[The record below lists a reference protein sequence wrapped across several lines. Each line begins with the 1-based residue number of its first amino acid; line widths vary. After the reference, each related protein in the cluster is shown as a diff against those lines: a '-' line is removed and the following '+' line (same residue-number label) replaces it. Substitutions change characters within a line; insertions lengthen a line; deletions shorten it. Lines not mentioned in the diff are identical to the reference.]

1 MHFIDI
7 AILVAFIVHALSA
20 GFRSQKEASQNLE
33 EYFLAGRS
41 LPGWQAGLSMAA
53 TQFAADT
60 PLLVT
65 GLIATAGIFSIWRMW
80 IYAVA
85 FLLMG
90 FLLAPCWRRS
100 NVITDAELT
109 EIRYGKK
116 PAAFLRGVKALYAGT
131 LLNCV
136 GLAIV
141 LLAATRIAEPFLFW
155 NDWLPGWLFGFFE
168 WIVRGIGTPLTVN
181 IGDDAS
187 VWIKSTNN
195 FISILVIALTS
206 TLYST
211 TGGLRSVVATDV
223 VQFGIGLVGS
233 IVYAVVVV
241 TNVGGLEVIYHKLTE
256 VLASGGP
263 GGITLDQVLAFTP
276 SQAKDATM
284 IMLAVMG
291 IQWLTQ
297 MNSDGSGYLAQRTM
311 ACKSDKDAKQAAL
324 VFVIAQVLMRGL
336 TWLPIGLGL
345 LVLFPP
351 DPNLPMELARAERE
365 TTFVSGI
372 VTLLPPGA
380 MGLMMVGMLA
390 ALASTIDTHL
400 NWGSSYWTNDIYGRF
415 ICKSILKREPSGR
428 SLVWV
433 ARLSNIAILSIAIF
447 VMTRLGSIQE
457 AWQQSLLFGAGIGA
471 VLVARWLWWRVNVWA
486 EISCLFVSLI
496 MVPILLTVMP
506 QSQEGLRMLILA
518 GVSFAVLFSVS
529 LLTPAEDMDRLADFY
544 QRVKPPGFWGPVIKH
559 LGEDRSRPLQVLL
572 RSGTATFLCA
582 FSIFALLVGLG
593 SWVCTSPPPRWF
605 PFREIWI
612 WGNIITAL
620 ILMPI
625 WWRLAFQENKSTVEE
640 SKI

>member
-233 IVYAVVVV
+233 IVYAVDRKSVV
-241 TNVGGLEVIYHKLTE
+241 
-256 VLASGGP
+256 
-263 GGITLDQVLAFTP
+263 
-276 SQAKDATM
+276 
-284 IMLAVMG
+284 
-291 IQWLTQ
+291 
-297 MNSDGSGYLAQRTM
+297 
-311 ACKSDKDAKQAAL
+311 
-324 VFVIAQVLMRGL
+324 
-336 TWLPIGLGL
+336 
-345 LVLFPP
+345 
-351 DPNLPMELARAERE
+351 
-365 TTFVSGI
+365 
-372 VTLLPPGA
+372 
-380 MGLMMVGMLA
+380 
-390 ALASTIDTHL
+390 
-400 NWGSSYWTNDIYGRF
+400 
-415 ICKSILKREPSGR
+415 
-428 SLVWV
+428 
-433 ARLSNIAILSIAIF
+433 
-447 VMTRLGSIQE
+447 
-457 AWQQSLLFGAGIGA
+457 
-471 VLVARWLWWRVNVWA
+471 
-486 EISCLFVSLI
+486 
-496 MVPILLTVMP
+496 
-506 QSQEGLRMLILA
+506 
-518 GVSFAVLFSVS
+518 
-529 LLTPAEDMDRLADFY
+529 
-544 QRVKPPGFWGPVIKH
+544 
-559 LGEDRSRPLQVLL
+559 
-572 RSGTATFLCA
+572 
-582 FSIFALLVGLG
+582 
-593 SWVCTSPPPRWF
+593 
-605 PFREIWI
+605 
-612 WGNIITAL
+612 
-620 ILMPI
+620 
-625 WWRLAFQENKSTVEE
+625 
-640 SKI
+640 